1 MKLLVAI
8 WYKYLSVPVCIYM
21 YLYVTD
27 TCISEVTSRLP
38 GGKDR
43 MNFLMNEIRTKR
55 TTVQT
60 TDIMRSEPSLF
71 ISQPISQAFG

>member
-8 WYKYLSVPVCIYM
+8 WYLYLSEPVCTCM
-21 YLYVTD
+21 YVSY
-27 TCISEVTSRLP
+27 TCMSEVTSRLP